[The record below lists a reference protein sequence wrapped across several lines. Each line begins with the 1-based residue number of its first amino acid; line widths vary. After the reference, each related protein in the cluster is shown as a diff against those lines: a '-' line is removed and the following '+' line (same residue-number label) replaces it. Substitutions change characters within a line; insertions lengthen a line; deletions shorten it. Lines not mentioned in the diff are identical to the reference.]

1 MNTNAELNDSSFRDE
16 LQSLSREALECLQLE
31 KLNSLLSQILPQNQ
45 FYQDKLGNLS
55 SLKNLQELSDLPFT
69 TKAELLADDGF
80 AKNLTWPIEH
90 YVRFHRTSGTK
101 GNPMAVLDT
110 AEDWK
115 WWMQVWQYVLD
126 TADITSQDRCF
137 LAFSFGPF
145 IGFWSAHDAIVARG
159 AMSIPGGGLS
169 TRSRLDLI
177 QTSQPTVL
185 LCTPTY
191 ALRLA
196 EVAQENDIDLKS
208 SSVER
213 IIVAGEPGGSIPS
226 VRTRIETLWGARL
239 IDHAGASEIG
249 PWGFANT
256 QQTGLHVCEAEFIP
270 EILHPETN
278 QPVSPGESGEL
289 VLTCLGRV
297 GSPLIRYRTGDR
309 VVPTYHDTNSF
320 VLLKGGVLGRAD
332 DMIVV
337 RGVNVFPSSL
347 EEIIRRFDSVTEYR
361 ITAFKEG
368 EMDSLSIE
376 VEDTSGNVEQI
387 KDAIQVGLGLRV
399 EVILADANSLP
410 RFEAKGQRFIDN
422 RE

>member
-1 MNTNAELNDSSFRDE
+1 MNTNAELNDSSSRDE
-16 LQSLSREALECLQLE
+16 IQSLSREALECLQLE
-31 KLNSLLSQILPQNQ
+31 KLNSLLAQILPHNQ
-45 FYQDKLGNLS
+45 FYRDKLGNLS
-55 SLKNLQELSDLPFT
+55 SLNNLQELSDLPFT
-69 TKAELLADDGF
+69 TKAELLAENGF
-80 AKNLTWPIEH
+80 AKNLTWPTED
-90 YVRFHRTSGTK
+90 YVRFHRTSGTR

-110 AEDWK
+110 TEDWQ
-115 WWMQVWQYVLD
+115 WWMHVWQYVLD
-126 TADITSQDRCF
+126 TADISSQDRCF

-196 EVAQENDIDLKS
+196 EVAQENAIDLRS

-226 VRTRIETLWGARL
+226 VRSRIETLWGARL

-256 QQTGLHVCEAEFIP
+256 EQTGLHVCEAEFIA
-270 EILHPETN
+270 EVIHPETN
-278 QPVSPGESGEL
+278 HPVSPGDSGEL

-309 VVPTYHDTNSF
+309 VVPTYHGTNCF
-320 VLLKGGVLGRAD
+320 VLLQGGVLGRAD

-376 VEDTSGNVEQI
+376 VEDTSGNVDQI

-422 RE
+422 RD

>member
-1 MNTNAELNDSSFRDE
+1 MNTNAELNDSSSRDE
-16 LQSLSREALECLQLE
+16 IQSLSREALECLQLE
-31 KLNSLLSQILPQNQ
+31 KLNSLLAQILPHNQ
-45 FYQDKLGNLS
+45 FYRDKLGSRS
-55 SLKNLQELSDLPFT
+55 SLNNLQELSDLPFT
-69 TKAELLADDGF
+69 TKAELLAENGF
-80 AKNLTWPIEH
+80 AKNLTWPTEN
-90 YVRFHRTSGTK
+90 YVRFHRTSGTR

-110 AEDWK
+110 TEDWQ
-115 WWMQVWQYVLD
+115 WWMHVWQYVLD
-126 TADITSQDRCF
+126 TADISSQDRCF

-196 EVAQENDIDLKS
+196 EVAQENAIDLRS

-226 VRTRIETLWGARL
+226 VRSRIETLWGARL

-249 PWGFANT
+249 PWGFANAE
-256 QQTGLHVCEAEFIP
+256 QTGLHVCEAEFIA
-270 EILHPETN
+270 EVIHPETN
-278 QPVSPGESGEL
+278 HPVSPGDSGEL

-309 VVPTYHDTNSF
+309 VVPTYHGTNGF
-320 VLLKGGVLGRAD
+320 VLLQGGVLGRAD

-376 VEDTSGNVEQI
+376 VEDTSGNVDQI

-410 RFEAKGQRFIDN
+410 RFEAKGKRFIDN
-422 RE
+422 RD